1 MCLDIDLRSCVFAL
15 GLNAKAPGRKA
26 HRSIFEV
33 FVSKV
38 RFEAWLYEGRNG
50 WVYLDLSSEASA
62 SLGKRTAV
70 PVKVHL
76 NGFQSRATAFPNGRG
91 GHYLMV
97 NKEMRTGAGAETGD
111 NVSVAIE
118 VDKEP
123 PTVEVPAELK
133 RALSKSKKAKA
144 YFESLPPSHRKAYI
158 EFILEAEKADT
169 RERRVKQ
176 TIERLEQ
183 GGK

>member
-1 MCLDIDLRSCVFAL
+1 M
-15 GLNAKAPGRKA
+15 
-26 HRSIFEV
+26 
-33 FVSKV
+33 SKV

-50 WVYLDLSSEASA
+50 WVYLDLSTEASA

-97 NKEMRTGAGAETGD
+97 NKEMRAGASAETGD
-111 NVSVAIE
+111 NVTVAIE
-118 VDKEP
+118 VDNEP
-123 PTVEVPAELK
+123 RTVEVPVELK
-133 RALSKSKKAKA
+133 KALSKSKRARA
-144 YFESLPPSHRKAYI
+144 YFESLSPSHRKAYV
-158 EFILEAEKADT
+158 EFILEAKRPET

-176 TIERLEQ
+176 TIERLEREA
-183 GGK
+183 K